1 MGVVNQCFSYLSSS
15 SDTNSFQDLRPFNHG
30 VPQGFIVLDL
40 LLFLKSTLKIIK
52 CLTEVAHF
60 TDDINFI
67 QLEIAWDHSVWN
79 FKHGF
84 ELSKQNCFT
93 WKTV

>member
-1 MGVVNQCFSYLSSS
+1 MGVVNQCFSS

-30 VPQGFIVLDL
+30 VPQGFVLDL

-67 QLEIAWDHSVWN
+67 QLEIA
-79 FKHGF
+79 
-84 ELSKQNCFT
+84 
-93 WKTV
+93 